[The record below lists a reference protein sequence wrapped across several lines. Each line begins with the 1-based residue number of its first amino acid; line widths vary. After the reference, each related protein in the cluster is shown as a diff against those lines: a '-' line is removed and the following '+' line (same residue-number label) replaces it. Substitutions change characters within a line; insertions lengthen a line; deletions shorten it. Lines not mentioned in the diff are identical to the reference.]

1 MTAPSPSIV
10 WHRLS
15 VAMLSVMGA
24 GSIEGVLAEAVRWM
38 AGLGEADTAAAFT
51 SDGDRILEEG
61 WFPRAPGRGE
71 AIGDRLRWLA
81 LESARTGSPFECT
94 PTDLSADTIRILP
107 LQAGE
112 QSIGAVA
119 LVQRG
124 TPEIKPSVEAKLE
137 LIVRFAVEA
146 IVQRRRI
153 AELRAASDQQK
164 RWFDQLDQQVRVLD
178 RERQKFAAVVNQSDT
193 YAFVVDPSRTIR
205 W

>member
-71 AIGDRLRWLA
+71 AIGDRLRWLPPQSGPTRSPV
-81 LESARTGSPFECT
+81 EGPPTGLSPH
-94 PTDLSADTIRILP
+94 
-107 LQAGE
+107 
-112 QSIGAVA
+112 
-119 LVQRG
+119 
-124 TPEIKPSVEAKLE
+124 
-137 LIVRFAVEA
+137 
-146 IVQRRRI
+146 
-153 AELRAASDQQK
+153 
-164 RWFDQLDQQVRVLD
+164 
-178 RERQKFAAVVNQSDT
+178 
-193 YAFVVDPSRTIR
+193 
-205 W
+205 